1 MDNVVVVAGGG
12 PIVFVVWEVRVG
24 YVVGWIVFF
33 REWLSLFFFGG
44 HGRGLS
50 TTVPCGIVIGAGVM
64 DNVMGVAGGG
74 PIVFVVWEVRD
85 GFVVGWTVFFPG
97 WLSLVFSGGFNAA
110 TATSL

>member
-1 MDNVVVVAGGG
+1 MDIVGVAGGG
-12 PIVFVVWEVRVG
+12 AMAFVVWEVRDG
-24 YVVGWIVFF
+24 FVVGWTVFF
-33 REWLSLFFFGG
+33 PGWLSLVFSGG

-74 PIVFVVWEVRD
+74 AMAFVVWEVRD